1 MLLLIGILVLV
12 LVTFFYVRCVK
23 ITRLRQSPFMFI
35 NVILSPIIKNKIFF
49 TNLILLVIIP
59 SIINAYWINH
69 EQYITI
75 SKIYKYGIKIRDGAS
90 FPYILFIP
98 FVAAYVL
105 SIISMAIRYFNRSFY
120 KYFKVIVYGFLI
132 FIFVVN
138 VFLLLNFST
147 MISPSI
153 VQLMIETNSDETT
166 EFFHTYLLSWRSFI
180 SYIIII
186 VMILYIAYSEKKF
199 KKSLINRHVI
209 ILCLFVGGYLF
220 QRSVDPIRNFTHLYD
235 CKNLSEAELWYL
247 SYPVNTNTLSNF
259 LYSSY
264 IVQLS
269 KQEIRNALHSTI
281 DYNDKAELEDS
292 INLVLIIGE
301 SFSKYHSSL
310 YGYSHFTNPNLQK
323 HVDSGNLFVF
333 TDVISCFNLT
343 SFVLRN
349 LFSVNSIMDNEDW
362 TKFPAFPILFRRAGY
377 NVYLW
382 DNQRTFGK
390 ADVSDFSIASYL
402 FNDTIVKES
411 YSAVNRQVFPYDGQ
425 LIDDFAHNNSL
436 SENRNLVIFHLM
448 GQHTMPD
455 KRYPIDSRFNVF
467 TMDSVKR
474 DDIDERRKSQ
484 IAHYDNATLYNDWV
498 VYDVIQRFEDKNA
511 VILYLSDHGEEL
523 YDFRDHYGRTQE
535 SVKTPE
541 MLKYQYEIP
550 FMIWCSDYYIENHA
564 EKVLNIA
571 SAVEKPFMND
581 NVCQILMG
589 LVGMKSKYYNS
600 KRDLLSP
607 QYEPYPHRNVQNS
620 LNYESIVYG
629 E

>member
-1 MLLLIGILVLV
+1 MAIIQRLRIFKFLLIN
-12 LVTFFYVRCVK
+12 
-23 ITRLRQSPFMFI
+23 M
-35 NVILSPIIKNKIFF
+35 ILSPIIKNKIFF
-49 TNLILLVIIP
+49 TNLILLIVIP

-69 EQYITI
+69 EQYITF
-75 SKIYKYGIKIRDGAS
+75 SEIYKYGIKIRDGAS

-98 FVAAYVL
+98 FVAAYVI
-105 SIISMAIRYFNRSFY
+105 SAISMFIRQFSRIFY
-120 KYFKVIVYGFLI
+120 NYFKVIVYSFLI
-132 FIFVVN
+132 LVFIIN
-138 VFLLLNFST
+138 TFLLLNFCT

-166 EFFHTYLLSWRSFI
+166 EFFNTYLLSLRSVI
-180 SYIIII
+180 SYIIILI
-186 VMILYIAYSEKKF
+186 MIFYVVYSEKKLTNTI
-199 KKSLINRHVI
+199 KNRYVI
-209 ILCLFVGGYLF
+209 ILYIFVGVYLF
-220 QRSVDPIRNFTHLYD
+220 QRSVDPIRIFARLYN

-264 IVQLS
+264 IIQLS
-269 KQEIRNALHSTI
+269 KQEIRNALHSTL
-281 DYNDKAELEDS
+281 NCREKAELEDS

-310 YGYSHFTNPNLQK
+310 YGYPHLTNPQLQK
-323 HVDSGNLFVF
+323 QVDSGNLFVF
-333 TDVISCFNLT
+333 TDVISSFNLT

-362 TKFPAFPILFRRAGY
+362 TEFPAFPVLFRRAGY

-402 FNDTIVKES
+402 FNDAIVKES
-411 YSAVNRQVFPYDGQ
+411 YSAINGQIFPYDGQ
-425 LIDDFAHNNSL
+425 LIENFAQEISL
-436 SENRNLVIFHLM
+436 SRNENLIIFHLM
-448 GQHTMPD
+448 GQHTMPE
-455 KRYPIDSRFNVF
+455 KRYPIESSFNVF
-467 TMDSVKR
+467 TKDSIR
-474 DDIDERRKSQ
+474 REDIDERRKTQ

-498 VYDVIQRFEDKNA
+498 VNGIMKRFEDRNA

-535 SVKTPE
+535 TVKTPE
-541 MLKYQYEIP
+541 MLKYQYETP

-564 EKVLNIA
+564 EKVSNIA
-571 SAVEKPFMND
+571 SAVDKPFMND

-589 LVGMKSKYYNS
+589 LVGMKTKYYNP

-607 QYEPYPHRNVQNS
+607 QYEPYHHRNVQNS
-620 LNYESIVYG
+620 INYEAIMYSK
-629 E
+629 

>member
-1 MLLLIGILVLV
+1 MAIIQRLRLFMFLLINI
-12 LVTFFYVRCVK
+12 
-23 ITRLRQSPFMFI
+23 
-35 NVILSPIIKNKIFF
+35 ILSPIIKNKVFF
-49 TNLILLVIIP
+49 TNLILLIVIP

-75 SKIYKYGIKIRDGAS
+75 SRIYKYGIKIRDGAS

-98 FVAAYVL
+98 FVVSYAI
-105 SIISMAIRYFNRSFY
+105 SIVSLFIRYFSRIFY
-120 KYFKVIVYGFLI
+120 KCFKVIVYCILI
-132 FIFVVN
+132 LIFVVN
-138 VFLLLNFST
+138 SFLLLNFST
-147 MISPSI
+147 MISPSV
-153 VQLMIETNSDETT
+153 VQLMVETNSEETS
-166 EFFHTYLLSWRSFI
+166 EFFYTYLFDWSSII
-180 SYIIII
+180 SYIVILLM
-186 VMILYIAYSEKKF
+186 VLYIVYSEKKF
-199 KKSLINRHVI
+199 KSTIKNKYI
-209 ILCLFVGGYLF
+209 IIFSLFVGGYLF
-220 QRSVDPIRNFTHLYD
+220 QRSVNPIRDFTHLYD

-247 SYPVNTNTLSNF
+247 TYPVNTNTMSNF
-259 LYSSY
+259 LYSAY
-264 IVQLS
+264 ILQLS
-269 KQEIRNALHSTI
+269 KEEISNALHSTI
-281 DYNDKAELEDS
+281 ECSDKAELRDS
-292 INLVLIIGE
+292 LNLVLIIGE

-310 YGYSHFTNPNLQK
+310 YGYSHLTNPKLQK
-323 HVDSGNLFVF
+323 QVDSGNLFVF
-333 TDVISCFNLT
+333 SDVVSSYNLT

-362 TKFPAFPILFRRAGY
+362 TEFPAFPILFRRAGY

-425 LIDDFAHNNSL
+425 LIDDFAQSFSL
-436 SENRNLVIFHLM
+436 TGNRNLVIFHLM

-455 KRYPIDSRFNVF
+455 KRYPNDSEFNVF
-467 TMDSVKR
+467 TKDSVKR
-474 DDIDERRKSQ
+474 NDIDGRRKSQ

-498 VYDVIQRFEDKNA
+498 VNGVIQRFNDRNA

-535 SVKTPE
+535 RVKTRD

-550 FMIWCSDYYIENHA
+550 FMIWCSDYYM
-564 EKVLNIA
+564 EKHPDLVSNIA
-571 SAVEKPFMND
+571 SAVDKPFMND

-589 LVGMKSKYYNS
+589 LVGMKTKYYNP

-607 QYEPYPHRNVQNS
+607 QYEPYHHRIVQKS
-620 LNYESIVYG
+620 INYEAIMYG
-629 E
+629 EFN

>member
-1 MLLLIGILVLV
+1 MAIIQRLRLFMFLLINI
-12 LVTFFYVRCVK
+12 
-23 ITRLRQSPFMFI
+23 
-35 NVILSPIIKNKIFF
+35 ILSPIIKNKVFF
-49 TNLILLVIIP
+49 TNLILLIVIP

-75 SKIYKYGIKIRDGAS
+75 SRIYKYGIKIRDGAS

-98 FVAAYVL
+98 FVVSYAI
-105 SIISMAIRYFNRSFY
+105 SIVSLFIRYFSRIFY
-120 KYFKVIVYGFLI
+120 KCFKVIVYCILI
-132 FIFVVN
+132 LIFVVN
-138 VFLLLNFST
+138 SFLLLNFST
-147 MISPSI
+147 MISPSV
-153 VQLMIETNSDETT
+153 VQLMVETNSEETS
-166 EFFHTYLLSWRSFI
+166 EFFYTYLFDWSSII
-180 SYIIII
+180 SYIVILLM
-186 VMILYIAYSEKKF
+186 VLYIVYSEKKF
-199 KKSLINRHVI
+199 KSTIKNKYI
-209 ILCLFVGGYLF
+209 IIFSLFVGGYLF
-220 QRSVDPIRNFTHLYD
+220 QRSVNPIRDFTHLYD

-247 SYPVNTNTLSNF
+247 TYPVNTNTMSNF
-259 LYSSY
+259 LYSAY
-264 IVQLS
+264 ILQLS
-269 KQEIRNALHSTI
+269 KEEISNALHSTI
-281 DYNDKAELEDS
+281 ECSDKAELRDS
-292 INLVLIIGE
+292 LNLVLIIGE

-310 YGYSHFTNPNLQK
+310 YGYSHLTNPKLQK
-323 HVDSGNLFVF
+323 QVDSGNLFVF
-333 TDVISCFNLT
+333 SDVVSSYNLT

-362 TKFPAFPILFRRAGY
+362 TEFPAFPILFRRAGY

-425 LIDDFAHNNSL
+425 LIDDFAQSFSL
-436 SENRNLVIFHLM
+436 TGNRNLVIFHLM

-455 KRYPIDSRFNVF
+455 KRYPNDSEFNVF
-467 TMDSVKR
+467 TKDSVKR
-474 DDIDERRKSQ
+474 NDIDGRRKSQ

-498 VYDVIQRFEDKNA
+498 VNGVIQRFNDRNA

-535 SVKTPE
+535 RVKTRD

-550 FMIWCSDYYIENHA
+550 FMIWCSDYYMENHPDL
-564 EKVLNIA
+564 VSNIA
-571 SAVEKPFMND
+571 SAVDKPFMND

-589 LVGMKSKYYNS
+589 LVGMKTKYYNP

-607 QYEPYPHRNVQNS
+607 QYEPYHHRIVQKS
-620 LNYESIVYG
+620 INYEAIMYG
-629 E
+629 EFN

>member
-1 MLLLIGILVLV
+1 MFLLINI
-12 LVTFFYVRCVK
+12 
-23 ITRLRQSPFMFI
+23 
-35 NVILSPIIKNKIFF
+35 ILSPIIKNKVFF
-49 TNLILLVIIP
+49 TNLILLIVIP

-75 SKIYKYGIKIRDGAS
+75 SRIYKYGIKIRDGAS

-98 FVAAYVL
+98 FVVSYAI
-105 SIISMAIRYFNRSFY
+105 SIVSLFIRYFSRIFY
-120 KYFKVIVYGFLI
+120 KCFKVIVYCILI
-132 FIFVVN
+132 LIFVVN
-138 VFLLLNFST
+138 SFLLLNFST
-147 MISPSI
+147 MISPSV
-153 VQLMIETNSDETT
+153 VQLMVETNSEETS
-166 EFFHTYLLSWRSFI
+166 EFFYTYLFDWSSII
-180 SYIIII
+180 SYIVILLM
-186 VMILYIAYSEKKF
+186 VLYIVYSEKKF
-199 KKSLINRHVI
+199 KSTIKNKYI
-209 ILCLFVGGYLF
+209 IIFSLFVGGYLF
-220 QRSVDPIRNFTHLYD
+220 QRSVNPIRDFTHLYD

-247 SYPVNTNTLSNF
+247 TYPVNTNTMSNF
-259 LYSSY
+259 LYSAY
-264 IVQLS
+264 ILQLS
-269 KQEIRNALHSTI
+269 KEEISNALHSTI
-281 DYNDKAELEDS
+281 ECSDKAELRDS
-292 INLVLIIGE
+292 LNLVLIIGE

-310 YGYSHFTNPNLQK
+310 YGYSHLTNPKLQK
-323 HVDSGNLFVF
+323 QVDSGNLFVF
-333 TDVISCFNLT
+333 SDVVSSYNLT

-362 TKFPAFPILFRRAGY
+362 TEFPAFPILFRRAGY

-425 LIDDFAHNNSL
+425 LIDDFAQSFSL
-436 SENRNLVIFHLM
+436 TGNRNLIIFHLM

-455 KRYPIDSRFNVF
+455 KRYPNDSEFNVF
-467 TMDSVKR
+467 TKDSVKR
-474 DDIDERRKSQ
+474 NDIDGRRKSQ

-498 VYDVIQRFEDKNA
+498 VNGVIQRFNDRNA

-535 SVKTPE
+535 RVKTRD

-550 FMIWCSDYYIENHA
+550 FMIWCSDYYMENHPDL
-564 EKVLNIA
+564 VSNIA
-571 SAVEKPFMND
+571 SAVDKPFMND

-589 LVGMKSKYYNS
+589 LVGMKTKYYNP

-607 QYEPYPHRNVQNS
+607 QYEPYHHRIVQKS
-620 LNYESIVYG
+620 INYEAIMYG
-629 E
+629 EFN

>member
-1 MLLLIGILVLV
+1 MKQIAKIRQFIMLL
-12 LVTFFYVRCVK
+12 FN
-23 ITRLRQSPFMFI
+23 M
-35 NVILSPIIKNKIFF
+35 ILSPIINNKVFF
-49 TNLILLVIIP
+49 SNIILLIVIP

-69 EQYITI
+69 EQFITI

-90 FPYILFIP
+90 FPYILFVP
-98 FVAAYVL
+98 FVVAYTISTI
-105 SIISMAIRYFNRSFY
+105 SIIIRNFCSNFY
-120 KYFKVIVYGFLI
+120 VFFKIVIYCFLI
-132 FIFVVN
+132 LLFVVN

-153 VQLMIETNSDETT
+153 IQLMIETNSGETT
-166 EFFHTYLLSWRSFI
+166 EFFRTYLLNWRSII
-180 SYIIII
+180 SYIIILF
-186 VMILYIAYSEKKF
+186 MLLYLAYSEKKF
-199 KKSLINRHVI
+199 ENTIKNRYVI
-209 ILCLFVGGYLF
+209 ILCLFVGGYMF

-247 SYPVNTNTLSNF
+247 SYPVNTNSLSNF

-264 IVQLS
+264 IMQLS
-269 KQEIRNALHSTI
+269 KQEIRDALHSTL
-281 DYNDKAELEDS
+281 DCNDKVELEDS

-301 SFSKYHSSL
+301 SYSKYHSSL
-310 YGYSHFTNPNLQK
+310 YGYSILTNPKLQK
-323 HVDSGNLFVF
+323 QVDSGNLFVF
-333 TDVISCFNLT
+333 TDVISSFNLT

-349 LFSVNSIMDNEDW
+349 LFSVNSIMENEDW
-362 TKFPAFPILFRRAGY
+362 TDFPAFPILFRKAGY

-402 FNDTIVKES
+402 FNETIVKES
-411 YSAVNRQVFPYDGQ
+411 YSAVNRQIFPYDGQ
-425 LIDDFAHNNSL
+425 LIDDFSQYNSL
-436 SENRNLVIFHLM
+436 SGNRNIVIFHLM

-455 KRYPIDSRFNVF
+455 KRYPIDSCFNVF
-467 TMDSVKR
+467 TKDSIRR
-474 DDIDERRKSQ
+474 DDIDDRRKTQ

-498 VYDVIQRFEDKNA
+498 VNGVIQRFEDKNA

-535 SVKTPE
+535 TVKTPE

-550 FMIWCSDYYIENHA
+550 FMIWCSNYYIENHA
-564 EKVLNIA
+564 EKVSNIS
-571 SAVEKPFMND
+571 SAMDKPFMND

-589 LVGMKSKYYNS
+589 LVDMKTKYYHPE
-600 KRDLLSP
+600 RDLISP
-607 QYEPYPHRNVQNS
+607 QYKPYHHRMVQNS
-620 LNYESIVYG
+620 ISYETIMYG

>member
-1 MLLLIGILVLV
+1 MAKLRQLILLLIN
-12 LVTFFYVRCVK
+12 T
-23 ITRLRQSPFMFI
+23 
-35 NVILSPIIKNKIFF
+35 ILSPFINNKVFF
-49 TNLILLVIIP
+49 ANILLIIVIP

-75 SKIYKYGIKIRDGAS
+75 SKIYKYGIKIREGAS

-98 FVAAYVL
+98 FVVAYVI
-105 SIISMAIRYFNRSFY
+105 SAISMLVRLYSRIFY
-120 KYFKVIVYGFLI
+120 NYFKVIVYIFLLLV
-132 FIFVVN
+132 FVIN
-138 VFLLLNFST
+138 IFLLLNFST

-153 VQLMIETNSDETT
+153 VQLMIETNSDETS
-166 EFFHTYLLSWRSFI
+166 EFFHTYLLNWGSVI
-180 SYIIII
+180 SYFIILL
-186 VMILYIAYSEKKF
+186 MLLYSIYSEKKC
-199 KKSLINRHVI
+199 KKAINNKYVI
-209 ILCLFVGGYLF
+209 IFCFFVSVYMF
-220 QRSVDPIRNFTHLYD
+220 QRSIDPIRNFTHLYE

-264 IVQLS
+264 IMQLS
-269 KQEIRNALHSTI
+269 KQEIRNALHSTV
-281 DYNDKAELEDS
+281 DCNDKVELEDS
-292 INLVLIIGE
+292 LNLVLIIGE
-301 SFSKYHSSL
+301 SYSKYHSSL
-310 YGYSHFTNPNLQK
+310 YGYSHQTNPKLQK
-323 HVDSGNLFVF
+323 YVDSGNLFVF
-333 TDVISCFNLT
+333 SDVISSFNLT

-362 TKFPAFPILFRRAGY
+362 TEFPAFPILFRRAGY

-390 ADVSDFSIASYL
+390 ADVSDFSIALYL

-411 YSAVNRQVFPYDGQ
+411 YSAINKQIFPYDGQ
-425 LIDDFAHNNSL
+425 LIDDFAQNVSL
-436 SENRNLVIFHLM
+436 FGNKNLVVFHLM

-455 KRYPIDSRFNVF
+455 KRYPIDSCFNVF
-467 TMDSVKR
+467 TKDSIRR
-474 DDIDERRKSQ
+474 DDIDDRRKSQ

-498 VYDVIQRFEDKNA
+498 VNGIIQRFEDKNA

-535 SVKTPE
+535 TVKTPE

-550 FMIWCSDYYIENHA
+550 FLIWCSDYYIENHA
-564 EKVLNIA
+564 EKVSNIA
-571 SAVEKPFMND
+571 SAVKKPFMND

-589 LVGMKSKYYNS
+589 LVGLKTKFYNS

-607 QYEPYPHRNVQNS
+607 KYEPYHYRIVQNGI
-620 LNYESIVYG
+620 NYESIVHSCR
-629 E
+629 

>member
-1 MLLLIGILVLV
+1 MAIIQRLRLFMFLLINI
-12 LVTFFYVRCVK
+12 
-23 ITRLRQSPFMFI
+23 
-35 NVILSPIIKNKIFF
+35 ILSPIIKNKVFF
-49 TNLILLVIIP
+49 TNLILLIVIP

-75 SKIYKYGIKIRDGAS
+75 SRIYKYGIKIRDGAS

-98 FVAAYVL
+98 FVVSYAI
-105 SIISMAIRYFNRSFY
+105 SIVSLFIRYFSRIFY
-120 KYFKVIVYGFLI
+120 KCFKVIVYCILI
-132 FIFVVN
+132 LIFVVN
-138 VFLLLNFST
+138 SFLLLNFST
-147 MISPSI
+147 MISPSV
-153 VQLMIETNSDETT
+153 VQLMVETNSEETS
-166 EFFHTYLLSWRSFI
+166 EFFYTYLFDWSSII
-180 SYIIII
+180 SYIVILLM
-186 VMILYIAYSEKKF
+186 VLYIVYSEKKF
-199 KKSLINRHVI
+199 KSTIKNKYI
-209 ILCLFVGGYLF
+209 IIFSLFVGGYLF
-220 QRSVDPIRNFTHLYD
+220 QRSVNPIRDFTHLYD

-247 SYPVNTNTLSNF
+247 TYPVNTNTMSNF
-259 LYSSY
+259 LYSAY
-264 IVQLS
+264 ILQLS
-269 KQEIRNALHSTI
+269 KEEISNALHSTI
-281 DYNDKAELEDS
+281 ECSDKAELRDS
-292 INLVLIIGE
+292 LNLVLIIGE

-310 YGYSHFTNPNLQK
+310 YGYSHLTNPKLQK
-323 HVDSGNLFVF
+323 QVDSGNLFVF
-333 TDVISCFNLT
+333 SDVVSSYNLT

-362 TKFPAFPILFRRAGY
+362 TEFPAFPILFRRAGY

-425 LIDDFAHNNSL
+425 LIDDFAQSFSL
-436 SENRNLVIFHLM
+436 TGNRNLIIFHLM

-455 KRYPIDSRFNVF
+455 KRYPNDSEFNVF
-467 TMDSVKR
+467 TKDSVKR
-474 DDIDERRKSQ
+474 NDIDGRRKSQ

-498 VYDVIQRFEDKNA
+498 VNGVIQRFNDRNA

-535 SVKTPE
+535 RVKTRD

-550 FMIWCSDYYIENHA
+550 FMIWCSDYYMENHPDL
-564 EKVLNIA
+564 VSNIA
-571 SAVEKPFMND
+571 SAVDKPFMND

-589 LVGMKSKYYNS
+589 LVGMKTKYYNP

-607 QYEPYPHRNVQNS
+607 QYEPYHHRIVQKS
-620 LNYESIVYG
+620 INYEAIMYG
-629 E
+629 EFN